1 MIDTPMGCD
10 RSTKTIFI
18 NPKLYS
24 KLTPFEKKFW
34 TWHEKGHIVLDTSDE
49 IAADN
54 YAFDKLAGTEYR
66 SLKQMIEAA
75 ESLLDSGH
83 FGHESRIDN
92 LYNRAIQWDKEHP
105 EQKIDKA
112 TAKFVDRMGTQFN
125 NLVLTMGTLMN
136 TQTQTTFQGTQTKD
150 NSLYILI
157 IAIIMVVIVLKLLD
171 KK

>member
-1 MIDTPMGCD
+1 MKVITVCGSM
-10 RSTKTIFI
+10 KYI
-18 NPKLYS
+18 N
-24 KLTPFEKKFW
+24 E
-34 TWHEKGHIVLDTSDE
+34 
-49 IAADN
+49 
-54 YAFDKLAGTEYR
+54 
-66 SLKQMIEAA
+66 MIEAA

-157 IAIIMVVIVLKLLD
+157 IAIVMIVIVLKLLD